1 MKNKIS
7 IIVSHYYPDTKDF
20 KNPLLETLKSIV
32 KENSD
37 PQNFEV
43 IIADD
48 GSHYSKSIIDNY
60 SKKIKIKN
68 DSRSIYLAENESLNQ
83 FLKKNFIQYDFIKK
97 WVYLPKLKSCMSKSR
112 VLNYAVKKSSFDN
125 LLFLDDDNYFISGN
139 SIEDTMKLFND
150 YNFIVGQIKDNN
162 GRLRKFTSNRVQGTT
177 IAINKKILLDVGG
190 FGEWTEEFSCGIDS
204 DLWIRLFDY
213 YKHNQFNA
221 CYTNKLSTY
230 DSHSKRWGKYTSLF
244 KDFRLKKKFYEMY
257 NCKNYK
263 SSKHNES
270 RNKILWIKNLI

>member
-7 IIVSHYYPDTKDF
+7 IIISHYYPDTKDF
-20 KNPLLETLKSIV
+20 KNPLLETLKSIN
-32 KENSD
+32 KENQDSK
-37 PQNFEV
+37 NFEV

-68 DSRSIYLAENESLNQ
+68 DSRSIYLAEDESLNH

-112 VLNYAVKKSSFDN
+112 VLNYAVKKSSFEN
-125 LLFLDDDNYFISGN
+125 LLFLDDDNYFISDN

-162 GRLRKFTSNRVQGTT
+162 GRLRKFTSSRVQGTT

-263 SSKHNES
+263 NKKYNNS
-270 RNKILWIKNLI
+270 RNKELWIKNLT

>member
-20 KNPLLETLKSIV
+20 KNPLLETLKSID
-32 KENSD
+32 KENLD
-37 PQNFEV
+37 PKNFEV

-48 GSHYSKSIIDNY
+48 GSHYSKSIIDNH

-68 DSRSIYLAENESLNQ
+68 DTRSVYLAENESLNH
-83 FLKKNFIQYDFIKK
+83 FFKKNFIQYDFIKK

-112 VLNYAVKKSSFDN
+112 VLNYAVKKSSFEN
-125 LLFLDDDNYFISGN
+125 LLFLDDDNYFISDS
-139 SIEDTMKLFND
+139 SIENTMKLFND

-177 IAINKKILLDVGG
+177 IAINKKILLEIGG

-213 YKHNQFNA
+213 YKQNQFNA
-221 CYTNKLSTY
+221 CYTNKISTY

-270 RNKILWIKNLI
+270 RNKILWIKNII

>member
-1 MKNKIS
+1 
-7 IIVSHYYPDTKDF
+7 
-20 KNPLLETLKSIV
+20 
-32 KENSD
+32 
-37 PQNFEV
+37 
-43 IIADD
+43 
-48 GSHYSKSIIDNY
+48 
-60 SKKIKIKN
+60 
-68 DSRSIYLAENESLNQ
+68 
-83 FLKKNFIQYDFIKK
+83 
-97 WVYLPKLKSCMSKSR
+97 MSKSR
-112 VLNYAVKKSSFDN
+112 VLNYAVKKSSFEN
-125 LLFLDDDNYFISGN
+125 LLFLDDDNYFISDN

-204 DLWIRLFDY
+204 DLWIKLFNY
-213 YKHNQFNA
+213 YKQNQLNA

-230 DSHSKRWGKYTSLF
+230 DSHSKRWGKYTSFF

-263 SSKHNES
+263 NKKYNNS
-270 RNKILWIKNLI
+270 RNKELWIKI